1 VIDVAV
7 RVGPLVLELHVGRV
21 GPADPAGEPPA
32 GELSVGSG
40 MPAAADI
47 IRTEVMGF
55 APHIPEAAR

>member
-1 VIDVAV
+1 MIDVIV
-7 RVGPLVLELHVGRV
+7 RVGTLVLELHVGRANT
-21 GPADPAGEPPA
+21 GPPDTPPA

>member
-1 VIDVAV
+1 MIDVIV
-7 RVGPLVLELHVGRV
+7 RVGALLVELHVGR
-21 GPADPAGEPPA
+21 ARSDPPGEPA
-32 GELSVGSG
+32 QSELSVGSG